1 MDDPDIRPE
10 PVPNV
15 PAKARGRPFNPGKS
29 GNPAGRPKGA
39 RNKATIVVEA
49 LLDGDAE
56 ALMHKVIEKAK
67 DGDMAALR
75 FCLERLCPARRDRL
89 VNFEM
94 PKIES
99 AQDAAQA
106 ASAVLAACAAGQI
119 SPGEATEIMTLVG
132 SHVRVLETSTFE
144 ARLTALQSSLEGA
157 P

>member
-1 MDDPDIRPE
+1 VGDRST
-10 PVPNV
+10 
-15 PAKARGRPFNPGKS
+15 PAKS

-39 RNKATIVVEA
+39 RNKATMVAEA
-49 LLDGDAE
+49 LLNGDAE
-56 ALMHKVIEKAK
+56 VLTRKVIEKAK

-75 FCLERLCPARRDRL
+75 FCLERLCPPRRDRL

-119 SPGEATEIMTLVG
+119 SPGEAAEIMTLVA
-132 SHVRVLETSTFE
+132 SYVRMLETSAFE
-144 ARLTALQSSLEGA
+144 ARLTALQSSLEGG